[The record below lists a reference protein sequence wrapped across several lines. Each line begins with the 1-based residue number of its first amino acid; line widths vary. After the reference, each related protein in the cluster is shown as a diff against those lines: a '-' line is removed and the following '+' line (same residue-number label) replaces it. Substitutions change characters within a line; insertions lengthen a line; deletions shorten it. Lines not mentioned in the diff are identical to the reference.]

1 MEKSE
6 KKSWL
11 KKLFLS
17 LLEVSETASEIT
29 FRIAKPICFVLLLA
43 IVIVLLMEIFFR
55 RVQILNVT
63 WSEEVAKMLCV
74 ALTIISAS
82 VALKTGFHIGT
93 TYILTKI
100 KNFKVIY
107 FLNLIAQL
115 FILAFL
121 FLAVYYGFQYS
132 IGISYQTSPSVGISM
147 FWPHLSIPIGS
158 LMMFVHSS
166 YFLMK
171 NLNGLLAI
179 GDDQF

>member
-1 MEKSE
+1 MQNLQE
-6 KKSWL
+6 KSWL
-11 KKLFLS
+11 RKSSLS
-17 LLEVSETASEIT
+17 ICVFFETASNVAV
-29 FRIAKPICFVLLLA
+29 RVARPICFVLLLA

-74 ALTIISAS
+74 ALTIISSS
-82 VALKTGFHIGT
+82 VALRKGFHIGT
-93 TYILTKI
+93 TYILMKI
-100 KNFKVIY
+100 KNNKVIY

-132 IGISYQTSPSVGISM
+132 IGISYQTSPSVGVSM

-158 LMMFVHSS
+158 LMMFVHSG

-179 GDDQF
+179 GDD

>member
-1 MEKSE
+1 MQKLQ

-11 KKLFLS
+11 KKVLLS
-17 LLEVSETASEIT
+17 VLGFCETASEVAV
-29 FRIAKPICFVLLLA
+29 RIARPMCFVLLLA

-82 VALKTGFHIGT
+82 VALRKGFHIGT
-93 TYILTKI
+93 TYVLMKI
-100 KNFKVIY
+100 RNNKGIY
-107 FLNLIAQL
+107 LLNLIAQL

-121 FLAVYYGFQYS
+121 FLAVYYGFKYS
-132 IGISYQTSPSVGISM
+132 IGISYQTSPSVGVSM

-158 LMMFVHSS
+158 LMMFVHST

-171 NLNGLLAI
+171 NLNGLLAM
-179 GDDQF
+179 GDD